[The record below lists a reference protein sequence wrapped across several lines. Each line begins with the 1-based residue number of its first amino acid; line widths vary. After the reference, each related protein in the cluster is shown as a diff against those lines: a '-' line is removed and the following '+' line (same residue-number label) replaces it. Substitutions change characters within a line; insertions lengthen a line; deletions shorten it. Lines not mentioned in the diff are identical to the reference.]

1 MSADPSSPVIRVGSL
16 VMHPEQPGWGPGRIL
31 AMRGTQV
38 TVYFRDIRH
47 ERVDQA
53 IRTLDQRYV
62 QLQLAAVQS
71 DPFLDNLPPYA
82 DGAFRHNPD
91 KRVTLAEGIESFH
104 ARFPLYF
111 DDPAYLT
118 APDTQERA
126 YKWAAHERFV
136 GSLGNGQLRSLL
148 DEGAIGEARTRILA
162 VEGPTNMLA
171 VFEKAAFRDALQ
183 DDVAASR
190 YFKALAAVL
199 EAPAPEP
206 ASFSAF
212 LRSVEDLP
220 AETGKTSPAK
230 WTIAT
235 IMPFLA
241 QPHRFMF
248 LKPEVTK
255 ECAARL
261 MFDLGYTTQLSWP
274 TYSRL
279 LTMSHHLLDELS
291 RFGARDY
298 IDVQSFIWVI
308 GSGHAR

>member
-1 MSADPSSPVIRVGSL
+1 M
-16 VMHPEQPGWGPGRIL
+16 
-31 AMRGTQV
+31 
-38 TVYFRDIRH
+38 TVYFRDYRQQ
-47 ERVDQA
+47 RADQA
-53 IRTLDQRYV
+53 IRTLDQKYA

-71 DPFLDNLPPYA
+71 DPFLDNLPPY
-82 DGAFRHNPD
+82 GESGFQHKPD
-91 KRVTLAEGIESFH
+91 KRLTLAEGIESFH

-126 YKWAAHERFV
+126 YKWAAHQRFEA
-136 GSLGNGQLRSLL
+136 SLGGGRLRSLL
-148 DEGAIGEARTRILA
+148 EDGAIDEVRKRILA
-162 VEGPTNMLA
+162 VEGPMNLLA
-171 VFEKAAFRDALQ
+171 LFEKAAFRDALR
-183 DDVAASR
+183 DDVAAAQF
-190 YFKALAAVL
+190 FKALAAVL
-199 EAPAPEP
+199 GAPVPEP
-206 ASFSAF
+206 ASFSAL

-241 QPHRFMF
+241 QPDRFMF

-261 MFDLGYTTQLSWP
+261 MFDLGYTTQLEWP

-279 LTMSHHLLDELS
+279 LTMSRYLLDELR